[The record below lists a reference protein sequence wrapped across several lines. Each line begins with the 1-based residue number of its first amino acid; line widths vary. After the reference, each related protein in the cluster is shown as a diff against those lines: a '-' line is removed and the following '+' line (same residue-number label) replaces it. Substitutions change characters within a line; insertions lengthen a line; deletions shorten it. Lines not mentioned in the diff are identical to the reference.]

1 MTHFSLRLRQT
12 GFTLMELMIVV
23 AIVGILAAFAVP
35 GYQDYLIRAR
45 VSEGLN
51 LAEPA
56 KAVVTENALM
66 TATTFNA
73 GWKAPD
79 ATANVTSLAID
90 ASNGEISITYTAAA
104 GGGSL
109 VLVPYYSSRASA
121 EAAATPTA
129 LTVGTLPG
137 DVIQWVCKAAGKS
150 FAIGTTGTLPSRYAP
165 ANCR

>member
-1 MTHFSLRLRQT
+1 MTHIPSRLRQT

-56 KAVVTENALM
+56 KAVVTENAL
-66 TATTFNA
+66 TSAASLNA
-73 GWKAPD
+73 GWTAPE
-79 ATANVTSLAID
+79 ATANVSGLAIN
-90 ASNGEISITYTAAA
+90 AGNGEISITYTAAA
-104 GGGSL
+104 GNGSL
-109 VLVPYYSSRASA
+109 ILVPYYSSRATA
-121 EAAATPTA
+121 EATATPTA
-129 LTVGTLPG
+129 LAAGTLPG
-137 DVIQWVCKAAGKS
+137 DVIQWVCKATGKT
-150 FAIGTTGTLPSRYAP
+150 FAIGTTGTLPARYAP